1 MEHRAD
7 DATRRTAT
15 SKERTMDHPDVMY
28 RLVLE
33 HHRALED
40 SMRATRAHALTRP
53 VGRLRRIG
61 ALGSRVGFRPAGRRH
76 APSHR
81 AA

>member
-1 MEHRAD
+1 
-7 DATRRTAT
+7 
-15 SKERTMDHPDVMY
+15 MDHPDVMY

-40 SMRATRAHALTRP
+40 SMRASRIHAATRP
-53 VGRLRRIG
+53 VGRLSRNSS
-61 ALGSRVGFRPAGRRH
+61 LGSRVGLRPEHRRH